1 MSEINEIKNRIKG
14 VNATQKITNALY
26 LISSAKVQ
34 KAKEE
39 LKKTAPYFW
48 GIRKEIKSIFKTI
61 DHIESKYFYPENNHM
76 KNAACGY
83 LVITAD
89 KGMAGSYNHNV
100 VKRVESELKKH
111 ENSKL
116 FVVGDLGREYL
127 ASRKYNVDRDFSF
140 EALRPT
146 LAIARKIADIL
157 LDGFVNGDYSKL
169 FILYTDMSDGNIIVK
184 STRILPFHTAEF
196 MSEKDKIKEKFE
208 FVPSREVVLDNLVPS
223 YVCGYV
229 YSSLVDSY
237 CVEQNARLKAMK
249 SASDN
254 ASKIL
259 FDLKSEYHHA
269 RQNEITTEITEVSS
283 GAKFQRSKKNDWQNH
298 KN

>member
-14 VNATQKITNALY
+14 VAATQKITNALY
-26 LISSAKVQ
+26 LISSAKVR
-34 KAKEE
+34 KAREE
-39 LKKTAPYFW
+39 LEKTSPYFR
-48 GIRKEIKSIFKTI
+48 GIRKEIKSIFKTV
-61 DHIESKYFYPENNHM
+61 DHIESKYFYPENDHM
-76 KNAACGY
+76 QDAACGY

-89 KGMAGSYNHNV
+89 KGMAGAYNHNII
-100 VKRVESELKKH
+100 KRVENEIKKH
-111 ENSKL
+111 EKSKL

-127 ASRKYNVDRDFSF
+127 SAKGYNVAEDFSF

-146 LAIARKIADIL
+146 LAVARKIADIL

-169 FILYTDMSDGNIIVK
+169 FILYTDMADGGIIIK

-196 MSEKDKIKEKFE
+196 IAEKYKIKEEFE

-237 CVEQNARLKAMK
+237 CVEQNARLVAMK

-254 ASKIL
+254 ASSIL
-259 FDLKSEYHHA
+259 SDLSREFNHA

-283 GAKFQRSKKNDWQNH
+283 GAKFQRSKKNDG
-298 KN
+298 

>member
-14 VNATQKITNALY
+14 VAATRKITNALY
-26 LISSAKVQ
+26 LISSSKVR
-34 KAKEE
+34 KAREE
-39 LKKTAPYFW
+39 LEKTSPYFR
-48 GIRKEIKSIFKTI
+48 GIRKEIKSIFKTV
-61 DHIESKYFYPENNHM
+61 DHIESKYFYPENDHM
-76 KNAACGY
+76 QDAACGY

-89 KGMAGSYNHNV
+89 KGMAGAYNHNII
-100 VKRVESELKKH
+100 KRVENEIKKH
-111 ENSKL
+111 QNSKL

-127 ASRKYNVDRDFSF
+127 SAKGYNVAEDFSF

-146 LAIARKIADIL
+146 LAVARKIADIL

-169 FILYTDMSDGNIIVK
+169 FILYTDMADGGIIIK

-196 MSEKDKIKEKFE
+196 IAEKDKIKEEFE

-237 CVEQNARLKAMK
+237 CVEQNARLVAMK

-254 ASKIL
+254 ASSIL
-259 FDLKSEYHHA
+259 SDLSREFNHA

-283 GAKFQRSKKNDWQNH
+283 GAKFQRSKK
-298 KN
+298 K

>member
-1 MSEINEIKNRIKG
+1 MDGG
-14 VNATQKITNALY
+14 VQTFCFVDILKQVFY
-26 LISSAKVQ
+26 LDLIIPCLFFIDGAFDISIVQ
-34 KAKEE
+34 H
-39 LKKTAPYFW
+39 P
-48 GIRKEIKSIFKTI
+48 IKSIFKTV
-61 DHIESKYFYPENNHM
+61 DHIESKYFYPENDHM
-76 KNAACGY
+76 QDAACGY

-89 KGMAGSYNHNV
+89 KGMAGAYNHNII
-100 VKRVESELKKH
+100 KRVENEIKKH
-111 ENSKL
+111 ENSNL

-127 ASRKYNVDRDFSF
+127 SAKGYNVAEDFSF

-146 LAIARKIADIL
+146 LAVARKIADIL

-169 FILYTDMSDGNIIVK
+169 FILYTDMADGGIIIK

-196 MSEKDKIKEKFE
+196 IAEKDKIKEKFE

-237 CVEQNARLKAMK
+237 CVEQNARLVAMK

-254 ASKIL
+254 ASSIL
-259 FDLKSEYHHA
+259 SDLSREFNHA

-283 GAKFQRSKKNDWQNH
+283 GAKFQRSKK
-298 KN
+298 K

>member
-14 VNATQKITNALY
+14 VAATQKITNALY
-26 LISSAKVQ
+26 LISSAKVR
-34 KAKEE
+34 KAREE
-39 LKKTAPYFW
+39 LEKTSPYFR
-48 GIRKEIKSIFKTI
+48 GIRKEIKSIFKTV
-61 DHIESKYFYPENNHM
+61 DHIESKYFYPENDHM
-76 KNAACGY
+76 QDAAYGY

-89 KGMAGSYNHNV
+89 KGMAGAYNHNII
-100 VKRVESELKKH
+100 KRVENEIKKH

-127 ASRKYNVDRDFSF
+127 SAKGYNVAEDFSF

-146 LAIARKIADIL
+146 LAVARKIADIL

-169 FILYTDMSDGNIIVK
+169 FILYTDMADGGIIIK

-196 MSEKDKIKEKFE
+196 IAEKDKIKEKFE
-208 FVPSREVVLDNLVPS
+208 FVPSHEVVLDNLVPS

-237 CVEQNARLKAMK
+237 CVEQNARLVAMK

-254 ASKIL
+254 ASSIL
-259 FDLKSEYHHA
+259 SDLSREFNHA

-283 GAKFQRSKKNDWQNH
+283 GAKFQRSKK
-298 KN
+298 K

>member
-14 VNATQKITNALY
+14 VAATQKITNALY
-26 LISSAKVQ
+26 LISSAKVR
-34 KAKEE
+34 KAREE
-39 LKKTAPYFW
+39 LEKTSPYFR
-48 GIRKEIKSIFKTI
+48 GIRKEIKSIFKTV
-61 DHIESKYFYPENNHM
+61 DHIESKYFYPENDHM
-76 KNAACGY
+76 QDAACGY

-89 KGMAGSYNHNV
+89 KGMAGAYNHNII
-100 VKRVESELKKH
+100 KRVENEIKKH
-111 ENSKL
+111 EKSKL

-127 ASRKYNVDRDFSF
+127 SAKGYNVAEDFSF

-146 LAIARKIADIL
+146 LAVARKIADIL

-169 FILYTDMSDGNIIVK
+169 FILYTDMADGGIIIK

-196 MSEKDKIKEKFE
+196 IAEQDKIKEEFE
-208 FVPSREVVLDNLVPS
+208 FVPSREGVLDNLVPS

-237 CVEQNARLKAMK
+237 CVEQNARLIAMK

-254 ASKIL
+254 ASSIL
-259 FDLKSEYHHA
+259 SDLSREFNHA

-283 GAKFQRSKKNDWQNH
+283 GAKFQRSKK
-298 KN
+298 K

>member
-14 VNATQKITNALY
+14 VAATRKITNALY
-26 LISSAKVQ
+26 LISSAKVR
-34 KAKEE
+34 KAREE
-39 LKKTAPYFW
+39 LEKTSPYFR
-48 GIRKEIKSIFKTI
+48 GIRKEIKSIFKTV
-61 DHIESKYFYPENNHM
+61 DHIESKYFYPKNDHM
-76 KNAACGY
+76 RDAAYGY

-89 KGMAGSYNHNV
+89 KGMAGAYNHNV
-100 VKRVESELKKH
+100 IKRVENEIKKH

-127 ASRKYNVDRDFSF
+127 SAKGYNVAEDFSF

-146 LAIARKIADIL
+146 LAVARKIADIL
-157 LDGFVNGDYSKL
+157 LEGFVSGDYSKL
-169 FILYTDMSDGNIIVK
+169 FILYTDMADGGIIIK

-196 MSEKDKIKEKFE
+196 IAEKDKIKEEFE
-208 FVPSREVVLDNLVPS
+208 FVPSHEVVLDNLVPS

-237 CVEQNARLKAMK
+237 CVEQNARLVAMK

-254 ASKIL
+254 ASSIL
-259 FDLKSEYHHA
+259 SDLSREFNHA

-283 GAKFQRSKKNDWQNH
+283 GAKFQRSKKNDG
-298 KN
+298 

>member
-14 VNATQKITNALY
+14 VAATQKITNALY
-26 LISSAKVQ
+26 LISSAKVR
-34 KAKEE
+34 KAREE
-39 LKKTAPYFW
+39 LEKTSPYFR
-48 GIRKEIKSIFKTI
+48 GIRKEIKSIFKTV
-61 DHIESKYFYPENNHM
+61 DHIESKYFYPENDHM
-76 KNAACGY
+76 QDAACGY

-89 KGMAGSYNHNV
+89 KGMAGAYNHNIT
-100 VKRVESELKKH
+100 KRVENEIKKH

-127 ASRKYNVDRDFSF
+127 SAKGYNVAEDFSF

-146 LAIARKIADIL
+146 LAVARKIADIL

-169 FILYTDMSDGNIIVK
+169 FILYTDMADGGIIIK

-196 MSEKDKIKEKFE
+196 IAEKDKIKEKFE
-208 FVPSREVVLDNLVPS
+208 FVPSHEVVLDNLVPS

-237 CVEQNARLKAMK
+237 CVEQNARLVAMK

-254 ASKIL
+254 ASSIL
-259 FDLKSEYHHA
+259 SDLSREFNHA

-283 GAKFQRSKKNDWQNH
+283 GAKFQRSKK
-298 KN
+298 K

>member
-14 VNATQKITNALY
+14 VTATQKITNALY
-26 LISSAKVQ
+26 LISSAKVR
-34 KAKEE
+34 KAREE
-39 LKKTAPYFW
+39 LEKTSPYFR
-48 GIRKEIKSIFKTI
+48 GIRKEIKSIFKTV
-61 DHIESKYFYPENNHM
+61 DHIESKYFYPENDHM
-76 KNAACGY
+76 QDAACGY

-89 KGMAGSYNHNV
+89 KGMAGAYNHNII
-100 VKRVESELKKH
+100 KRVENEIKKH
-111 ENSKL
+111 ENSNL

-127 ASRKYNVDRDFSF
+127 SAKGYNVAEDFSF

-146 LAIARKIADIL
+146 LAVARKIADIL

-169 FILYTDMSDGNIIVK
+169 FILYTDMADGGIIIK

-196 MSEKDKIKEKFE
+196 IAEKDKIKEKFE

-237 CVEQNARLKAMK
+237 CVEQNARLVAMK

-254 ASKIL
+254 ASSIL
-259 FDLKSEYHHA
+259 SDLSREFNHA

-283 GAKFQRSKKNDWQNH
+283 GAKFQRSKK
-298 KN
+298 K